1 MNIRYDY
8 KEIEPQELYMLY
20 NTTRLL
26 ITQVT
31 RVYRQADKYIL
42 LILSVSIFLLTV
54 LDQFADFHISHWSY
68 RQRVPLG
75 KYVEETLLLGTSI
88 ITYLPLIKSC

>member
-1 MNIRYDY
+1 MKIRYDY
-8 KEIEPQELYMLY
+8 KGIEPQELYMLY
-20 NTTRLL
+20 NTTRIL

-31 RVYRQADKYIL
+31 HVYRRADKYIL

-54 LDQFADFHISHWSY
+54 LDQFADFHISRWSY

-75 KYVEETLLLGTSI
+75 KYEEETPLLGTFI
-88 ITYLPLIKSC
+88 VAYLFLIESC